1 MVIRTVGRLEGH
13 SSHDVTALP
22 WTQIECIDFSYPTLT
37 MEYLMAAELS
47 PLFSIISDSEASPRA
62 AAVFEDIRQT
72 RKTDFINNFW
82 RVLANDPDN
91 LEQTW
96 AELKHV
102 MAPGAIDSMTKDL
115 IYVAVSVAN
124 NCTYCIRS
132 HTASARAKGA
142 TDEHLKEL
150 HAVIAAASR
159 TNRLAIGLQVPV
171 DEAFV

>member
-1 MVIRTVGRLEGH
+1 MSV
-13 SSHDVTALP
+13 
-22 WTQIECIDFSYPTLT
+22 
-37 MEYLMAAELS
+37 ELS
-47 PLFSIISDSEASPRA
+47 PLFPVITDDEASPRV
-62 AAVFEDIRQT
+62 AAVFADIRET
-72 RKTDFINNFW
+72 RKPDFSTNFW

-115 IYVAVSVAN
+115 IYVAVSAAN

-132 HTASARAKGA
+132 HTASAKAKGA
-142 TDEHLKEL
+142 TDDHLKEL

-171 DEAFV
+171 DEAFI